1 MFLIEYLQYFI
12 DYILKDPFTQITG
25 FMWMAVILTAYFQK
39 DDNNVKK
46 LMLLSSL
53 FWWTH
58 FFLLWVYSGLAS
70 TIIWVFRL
78 FLSMKYQKS
87 KKAFTSIILMIII
100 ALFLT
105 YDWLLSLFP
114 ILTSLIWAYSFF
126 FLEKIKL
133 RLAML
138 LSSSI
143 WLVYH
148 VSIWSIS
155 WVLNESFTQIILILT
170 VYRMMHPEWGSHYYM
185 NKVRDILWK
194 TSHPDYDR
202 FIFIRDKVSSYRDTL
217 WTNFHKILHYDL
229 RAFFW
234 NQKWK
239 LSNLRLLK
247 KKETWVFEWILG
259 ELHVKK

>member
-1 MFLIEYLQYFI
+1 MFLLDYLSYFI
-12 DYILKDPFTQITG
+12 EYILKDPFTQITG
-25 FMWMAVILTAYFQK
+25 FMGMAVILTAYFQK

-53 FWWTH
+53 FWGTH
-58 FFLLWVYSGLAS
+58 FYLLWVYAGLAS
-70 TIIWVFRL
+70 VIIWIFRL
-78 FLSMKYQKS
+78 LLSMKYQRS
-87 KKAFTSIILMIII
+87 KNAFISILVMIAI
-100 ALFLT
+100 AAYLT
-105 YDWLLSLFP
+105 YDGFFSLFP
-114 ILTSLIWAYSFF
+114 IVTSVIGAYSYF

-138 LSSSI
+138 FASSI

-148 VSIWSIS
+148 ISIWSLSGAI
-155 WVLNESFTQIILILT
+155 NEWFTQAILVMTI
-170 VYRMMHPEWGSHYYM
+170 YRMMHPEGGASYYA

-202 FIFIRDKVSSYRDTL
+202 FIFIRDKVSSYQKTIWHNFQTL
-217 WTNFHKILHYDL
+217 LHYDL

-239 LSNLRLLK
+239 FSNLHLRGK
-247 KKETWVFEWILG
+247 KDL
-259 ELHVKK
+259 